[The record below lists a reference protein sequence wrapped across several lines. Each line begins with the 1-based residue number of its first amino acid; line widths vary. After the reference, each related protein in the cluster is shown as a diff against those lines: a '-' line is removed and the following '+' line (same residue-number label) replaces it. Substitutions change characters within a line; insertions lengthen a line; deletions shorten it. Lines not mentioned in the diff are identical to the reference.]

1 MPERVVVPE
10 VGPAPERGPAPEPLP
25 LESKRARLEEALRAL
40 RGVVVAFSGGV
51 DSAYLLAAAADVLGD
66 RCVGATAVS
75 PSLARDELAAAR
87 ALAAAMGARHVVV
100 ETDEFDDPRY
110 RRNDLQRCYFCKAAL
125 FTRLG
130 ALAVELGLPAV
141 AYGANADDRGEYR
154 PGMRAAAEF
163 AVRAPLLEAGLTKA
177 EIRTLAR
184 ARGLEAWDK
193 PASPCLA
200 SRLPHGT
207 PVTLGALR
215 QIEEGERVLHRL
227 GFPEVR
233 VRHHG
238 AVARIEVPL
247 PLVPRLL
254 AEAPRVAA
262 ALVALGFREVEVD
275 RRGLRSGRL
284 AAEALRAQ
292 GGAVP
297 GDAGGAAPGHGAAP
311 GTGRP

>member
-1 MPERVVVPE
+1 MPERVVVPGA
-10 VGPAPERGPAPEPLP
+10 GPAPERGPAPESLP

-51 DSAYLLAAAADVLGD
+51 DSAYLLAAAADALGD

-87 ALAAAMGARHVVV
+87 ALA
-100 ETDEFDDPRY
+100 DEFDDPRY

-227 GFPEVR
+227 GFPDVR

-292 GGAVP
+292 GGVVP
-297 GDAGGAAPGHGAAP
+297 GDAGRAAPGQGAAP